1 VSFDPY
7 RAYEHVKNLA
17 YPRFTGTEG
26 EQKARKYI
34 VSTLKKY
41 GYEVREEAFEVYTY
55 EIEKAEFE
63 VIEPFREK
71 VECAGVGFTG
81 CTPEE
86 GVEAD
91 LKYIEDGGRRF
102 WPRGEGHILLL
113 ATSVNLELY
122 KDLMKLKP
130 AAIVSTEESPAR
142 KPSHVEI
149 PYEWKRHGTCPMIKI
164 TYDACFRLVRSGAKR
179 ARVVLLQRE
188 FKTTSYNII
197 AEKAGSKY
205 PDEIILLCAH
215 YDSVYGV
222 VGALDNAGGTAI
234 LLELARISSEIDT
247 KRTVRLA
254 FFAAEELGLRGS
266 LAYTEQHKDELEK
279 IKLVVNFDVHGA
291 SIGKT
296 SVIATGPEN
305 MKSYIEALSK
315 ELGIRANV
323 AHDIMSSDG
332 TPFADKGVP
341 ALNIFRSTGRGVY
354 AHTVDDDLRYIGPE
368 GFLAP
373 GLLAE
378 SFIRRMVFAEEI
390 PFKREIPENIK
401 KKIDEYFE
409 KRLGIREKKGV
420 GKTYLY
426 TLDYNKG

>member
-1 VSFDPY
+1 MSFNPY

-17 YPRFTGTEG
+17 YPRFTGTDG
-26 EQKARKYI
+26 EKRAKEYI
-34 VSTLKKY
+34 VNTLKKY
-41 GYEVREEAFEVYTY
+41 GYEVKEEPFKVYTY
-55 EIEKAEFE
+55 RIEKAELE
-63 VIEPFREK
+63 VIAPFKEK

-81 CTPEE
+81 CTPEN

-91 LKYIEDGGRRF
+91 LKYIEDGSKRF
-102 WPRGEGHILLL
+102 WPRGEGYILLL

-130 AAIVSTEESPAR
+130 AAIISSEESPAR

-149 PYEWKRHGTCPMIKI
+149 PYEWKKHGTCPMIKI

-179 ARVVLLQRE
+179 AIVTLLQKE
-188 FKTTSYNII
+188 FETTSYNII
-197 AEKAGSKY
+197 AEKIGKKY

-234 LLELARISSEIDT
+234 LLELAKILSDIDT
-247 KRTVRLA
+247 KRTIRIA

-266 LAYTEQHKDELEK
+266 LAYTEQHKEELEK
-279 IKLVVNFDVHGA
+279 VKLVVNFDVHGA

-296 SVIATGPEN
+296 SAIVTGPED
-305 MKSYIEALSK
+305 MKSYVESLSK
-315 ELGIRANV
+315 ELGIKVNV

-332 TPFADKGVP
+332 TSFADKGVP
-341 ALNIFRSTGRGVY
+341 ALNIFRSTGRGIY
-354 AHTVDDDLRYIGPE
+354 THTVDDDLRYIGPE
-368 GFLAP
+368 GFLVP
-373 GLLAE
+373 GILAE
-378 SFIRRMVFAEEI
+378 EFIKRMINAEEI

-409 KRLGIREKKGV
+409 KRLGIREKK
-420 GKTYLY
+420 K
-426 TLDYNKG
+426 K